1 MKTKI
6 IKDTLIHYDDTVV
19 SIEDSYKVTDE
30 DDMYDILTK
39 FVYETKYYRQ
49 RNIDSWIK
57 EWKAHNRLYKLGLFR
72 RHTKDC
78 DLEENEKWWRLLA
91 YEIIGR

>member
-6 IKDTLIHYDDTVV
+6 IKDTLIRYDDTVI

-30 DDMYDILTK
+30 DDMFDILTK
-39 FVYETKYYRQ
+39 FVYETKYYSKRS
-49 RNIDSWIK
+49 ISSWIK

-72 RHTKDC
+72 SHTKDC
-78 DLEENEKWWRLLA
+78 DLEENEKWWR
-91 YEIIGR
+91 

>member
-6 IKDTLIHYDDTVV
+6 IKDTLIHYNDAVV
-19 SIEDSYKVTDE
+19 TIVDSYKVTYEDE
-30 DDMYDILTK
+30 MYDILTK
-39 FVYETKYYRQ
+39 FEYETKYYSKRS
-49 RNIDSWIK
+49 ISSWIK

-78 DLEENEKWWRLLA
+78 DLEENEKWWRLLI